1 MKYKIF
7 LIYFLISL
15 LYAGNG
21 FSQDKRYRVEILVL
35 THLQHD
41 AEPRELAWLR
51 DFSGSLDF
59 LKAAE
64 EEDEAG
70 EEETKENEA
79 ENEPVPE
86 EAVAAATTT
95 TVADA
100 ENFPPGGEL
109 NEESNEEL
117 DQELEEDPWVEVIPV
132 ETMGESMQ
140 EAWRRLR
147 LSGPFRP
154 EQYLS
159 WEQSADE
166 PFPSLRIH
174 NQEVVL
180 VDDPYAD
187 LRAQLAIEELESDE
201 GMEEPIVFSDQGNVL
216 PGEPPE
222 GSEEETELPDPTLF
236 HQIDGSVMLK
246 RLRFLH
252 LELDLELREA
262 IFDEMAMRQALI
274 AQEEL
279 EGDEIALPQPS
290 SFLIHS
296 LKQSR
301 QVKTARMEYFDGPV
315 LSVLAY
321 ISSVEVEE
329 DPGAQDNG
337 Q

>member
-7 LIYFLISL
+7 LIYFLISI

-21 FSQDKRYRVEILVL
+21 FAQDKRYRVEILVL

-41 AEPRELAWLR
+41 AEPREVAWLR
-51 DFSGSLDF
+51 DFSDSLDF
-59 LKAAE
+59 LKAPE
-64 EEDEAG
+64 EEAEG
-70 EEETKENEA
+70 EETKENESK
-79 ENEPVPE
+79 NDPVPE

-95 TVADA
+95 TAADD
-100 ENFPPGGEL
+100 ENFPPG
-109 NEESNEEL
+109 EEL
-117 DQELEEDPWVEVIPV
+117 DKETGEELEDDPWAEVIPV
-132 ETMGESMQ
+132 ETMGENMQ

-187 LRAQLAIEELESDE
+187 LRAQLAIEELESDDD
-201 GMEEPIVFSDQGNVL
+201 MEEPIVFSDQGNAL
-216 PGEPPE
+216 PGEPLE
-222 GSEEETELPDPTLF
+222 GSEEEAELPDPTLF
-236 HQIDGSVMLK
+236 HQIDGSLMLK

-262 IFDEMAMRQALI
+262 IFDEMVMRQALI

-279 EGDEIALPQPS
+279 DGEEIELPQPS

-329 DPGAQDNG
+329 DPSAQDNS

>member
-21 FSQDKRYRVEILVL
+21 FAQDKRYRIEILVL

-51 DFSGSLDF
+51 DFSDSLDF

-64 EEDEAG
+64 EEAE
-70 EEETKENEA
+70 EEETKDKESKA
-79 ENEPVPE
+79 ENKLAPE
-86 EAVAAATTT
+86 EAVAVATTAT
-95 TVADA
+95 AADA
-100 ENFPPGGEL
+100 ENFPPGEEL
-109 NEESNEEL
+109 GKELGEEL
-117 DQELEEDPWVEVIPV
+117 DEELEDDPWAEVTHV
-132 ETMGESMQ
+132 ETMGENMQ

-187 LRAQLAIEELESDE
+187 LRAQLAMEELESDE
-201 GMEEPIVFSDQGNVL
+201 GMEEPIVFSDQGNAL
-216 PGEPPE
+216 PGEPLE
-222 GSEEETELPDPTLF
+222 GSEEEAELPDPTLF

-279 EGDEIALPQPS
+279 DGEEIELPQPS

-329 DPGAQDNG
+329 NPSAQDNS

>member
-1 MKYKIF
+1 MKYKIL
-7 LIYFLISL
+7 LIYFLISV
-15 LYAGNG
+15 LYTGNG
-21 FSQDKRYRVEILVL
+21 FAQDKRYRIEILVL

-41 AEPRELAWLR
+41 AEPREAAWLR
-51 DFSGSLDF
+51 DFSDSLDF

-64 EEDEAG
+64 EEESN
-70 EEETKENEA
+70 END
-79 ENEPVPE
+79 PVQE
-86 EAVAAATTT
+86 EALAEATTA

-100 ENFPPGGEL
+100 ENFPPG
-109 NEESNEEL
+109 EEPLEETGEEL
-117 DQELEEDPWVEVIPV
+117 GEGLEEDPWAEVIHV
-132 ETMGESMQ
+132 ETMGENMQ

-174 NQEVVL
+174 NQDIVL

-187 LRAQLAIEELESDE
+187 LRAQLADEELGSDE
-201 GMEEPIVFSDQGNVL
+201 GMEEPIVFSDQGNIL
-216 PGEPPE
+216 PGEPL
-222 GSEEETELPDPTLF
+222 EESDEDAELPDPTLYY
-236 HQIDGSVMLK
+236 HIDGSVMLK
-246 RLRFLH
+246 RSRFLH

-279 EGDEIALPQPS
+279 EVEEIELPQPS

-301 QVKTARMEYFDGPV
+301 QVKSARMEYFDGSV

-321 ISSVEVEE
+321 ISSVEIEE
-329 DPGAQDNG
+329 DPSAQDSS

>member
-1 MKYKIF
+1 MNYKIF
-7 LIYFLISL
+7 LIYFLISI
-15 LYAGNG
+15 LYTGNG
-21 FSQDKRYRVEILVL
+21 LAQDKRYRVEILVL

-41 AEPRELAWLR
+41 AEPREATWLR
-51 DFSGSLDF
+51 DFSDSLDF
-59 LKAAE
+59 LKAPE
-64 EEDEAG
+64 EEAEG
-70 EEETKENEA
+70 EESNENEA
-79 ENEPVPE
+79 ENGPAPE
-86 EAVAAATTT
+86 EALTEAATA

-100 ENFPPGGEL
+100 ENFPPG
-109 NEESNEEL
+109 EEPDEEL
-117 DQELEEDPWVEVIPV
+117 GEEPGEELEEDPLAEVIHV
-132 ETMGESMQ
+132 ETMGENMQ

-187 LRAQLAIEELESDE
+187 LRAQLAMEELESAE
-201 GMEEPIVFSDQGNVL
+201 GLEKPIVFNDQGNVL
-216 PGEPPE
+216 PGEPLE
-222 GSEEETELPDPTLF
+222 GTEEEAELPDPTLF
-236 HQIDGSVMLK
+236 HQIDGSIMLK
-246 RLRFLH
+246 RSRFLH

-262 IFDEMAMRQALI
+262 LFDEMAMRQALI

-279 EGDEIALPQPS
+279 EGEEIELPQPS

-329 DPGAQDNG
+329 DPSEQDSS